1 MRPASCPA
9 ARRRSC
15 CVPSRKVRFA
25 AWVSATNRSLEQEVE
40 AGRFR
45 ADLRFRLDV
54 IRIAVPPLR
63 DRATDIPVLV
73 AHFWEDAAA
82 RVGSR
87 ATLAPETVAALTRYD
102 WPGNVRE
109 LQNAMASLAVHGPRR
124 GRITPGTLP
133 HQVARAAT
141 TAPASFEAAREE
153 FERRYVRAALARAG
167 GHRSRAARALGVSRQ
182 GLAKMLRR
190 LRIEEELKDC

>member
-1 MRPASCPA
+1 VIA
-9 ARRRSC
+9 ATDRC
-15 CVPSRKVRFA
+15 
-25 AWVSATNRSLEQEVE
+25 LEQEVE

-54 IRIAVPPLR
+54 IRIVVPPLR
-63 DRATDIPVLV
+63 DRATDIPALV
-73 AHFWEDAAA
+73 AHFWQDASA

-87 ATLAPETVAALTRYD
+87 ATLAPETIAALTRYD

-109 LQNAMASLAVHGPRR
+109 LQNAVASIAVHGPRR
-124 GRITPGTLP
+124 GRITPGVLP
-133 HQVARAAT
+133 PQLARAAVPL
-141 TAPASFEAAREE
+141 PASFEAARED
-153 FERRYVRAALARAG
+153 FERRFVRAALAHAG

-190 LRIEEELKDC
+190 LQIDMPPERDTNAASPAAPHARGSAG